1 MADDHREQDNARR
14 LSLAR
19 AGGFSQPGSA
29 VNRTADRLAKLT
41 PSGWAGKAASKLG
54 VDKRVGWVIG
64 CLGCGG
70 CLTAAVWALIPILL
84 LTVGCKVLN
93 IC

>member
-1 MADDHREQDNARR
+1 MADDRREQDNARR

-19 AGGFSQPGSA
+19 AGGFSQPE
-29 VNRTADRLAKLT
+29 NTANKTTDRLTNLT
-41 PSGWAGKAASKLG
+41 PSGWAGKVTSKLG

-64 CLGCGG
+64 CVGCGG
-70 CLTAAVWALIPILL
+70 CLTAIVWALVLILL
-84 LTVGCKVLN
+84 LTVGCKILR